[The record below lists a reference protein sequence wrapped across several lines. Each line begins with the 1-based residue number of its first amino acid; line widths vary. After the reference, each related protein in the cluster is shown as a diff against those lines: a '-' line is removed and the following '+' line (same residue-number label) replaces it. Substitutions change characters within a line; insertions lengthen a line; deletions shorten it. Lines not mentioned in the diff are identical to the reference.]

1 MRAALWLIGLFAVA
15 VALALFAGN
24 NQSTVTWF
32 WSPYRVDM
40 SLNLA
45 LVLLFLLFALIY
57 FALRALSALLQ
68 MPHQARRWRIQ
79 QRERSMNQCLL
90 ESLSHLQAGR
100 FLRARKA
107 ALTALSSEQALREA
121 KAGLPYGERLSATA
135 HLIAADASHAL
146 QDTALRDKHWQK
158 ALDALTLPGS
168 TQDAEIREGA
178 QMRAARWALD
188 DRDAAESI
196 RRLGELPQGAARRT
210 IALRIKLKAARLAGE
225 TQVALDTAR
234 LLAKHRA
241 FSPAASAS
249 VVRGLLLASIRDARD
264 TSSLQQFWLSL
275 EEEERAM
282 PEVAIPATER
292 LIELGGDAGQAR
304 AWLLPVWE
312 HLLAQPS
319 PRTEIHLPKLVQVLQ
334 SCLGKLDG
342 AWLARMEA
350 AANANPREPRL
361 QYLAGMAC
369 VQRELWGKA
378 QQLLTR
384 AAPLLQD
391 PQLRTRAWQRLA
403 LMAEHRGDMEASA
416 IAWKLAAQS
425 MVVLPDNPAREE

>member
-15 VALALFAGN
+15 VAAALFAGN
-24 NQSTVTWF
+24 NQSSVTWF
-32 WSPYRVDM
+32 WSPYRIDM

-45 LVLLFLLFALIY
+45 IVLLALGFALLY
-57 FALRALSALLQ
+57 AALRALATLLQ
-68 MPHQARRWRIQ
+68 MPHQAKRWRTQ
-79 QRERSMNQCLL
+79 QKERAMNQSLL
-90 ESLSHLQAGR
+90 EALSHLQAGR

-107 ALTALSSEQALREA
+107 ALLALSTEKTLRE
-121 KAGLPYGERLSATA
+121 GESPLPYGSRLSATA
-135 HLIAADASHAL
+135 HLLAADASHAL
-146 QDTALRDKHWQK
+146 QDGSLRDQHWQQ
-158 ALDALTLPGS
+158 AMDMLPLNGNA
-168 TQDAEIREGA
+168 QDTEIREGA

-188 DRDAAESI
+188 DRDAAESL
-196 RRLGELPQGAARRT
+196 RRLNELPTGAGRRT
-210 IALRIKLKAARLAGE
+210 IALRIKLKASRLAGD
-225 TQVALDTAR
+225 TASALETAR

-241 FSPAASAS
+241 FSPAAAAS

-264 TSSLQQFWLSL
+264 TSSLQQFWLAL
-275 EEEERAM
+275 DEEERSM

-292 LIELGGDAGQAR
+292 LIELGGDAIQAR
-304 AWLLPVWE
+304 AWLLPVWT
-312 HLLAQPS
+312 HLLTQPG
-319 PRTEIHLPKLVQVLQ
+319 PRTEIYLPKLVQVMQ
-334 SCLGKLDG
+334 SCLAKLDS

-350 AANANPREPRL
+350 ATNANPREASL

-369 VQRELWGKA
+369 VQRQLWGKA

-384 AAPLLQD
+384 AAPRLED

-425 MVVLPDNPAREE
+425 LVILPDNPGSDD

>member
-292 LIELGGDAGQAR
+292 LIELGGDAAQAR

>member
-1 MRAALWLIGLFAVA
+1 MRAALWLMGLFAVA
-15 VALALFAGN
+15 VAMALFAGN
-24 NQSTVTWF
+24 NQSSVTWF

-45 LVLLFLLFALIY
+45 LVLLFLAFVLLYA
-57 FALRALSALLQ
+57 ALRALAVLLQ
-68 MPHQARRWRIQ
+68 MPHQARRWRMQ
-79 QRERSMNQCLL
+79 QKERGMNQSLL
-90 ESLSHLQAGR
+90 EALSHLQAGR
-100 FLRARKA
+100 FLRARKSALA
-107 ALTALSSEQALREA
+107 ALSTEQSLREA
-121 KAGLPYGERLSATA
+121 KAGLPYGERLNATA

-146 QDTALRDKHWQK
+146 QDAALRDQHWQQ
-158 ALDALTLPGS
+158 ALDVLPVPGN
-168 TQDAEIREGA
+168 TQDSEIREGA

-196 RRLGELPQGAARRT
+196 RRLGELPLGAGRRT
-210 IALRIKLKAARLAGE
+210 IALRIKLKAARLSGN

-234 LLAKHRA
+234 LLATHRA
-241 FSPAASAS
+241 FSPAAAAS

-264 TSSLQQFWLSL
+264 TSALQQFWLSL
-275 EEEERAM
+275 DEDERAM

-292 LIELGGDAGQAR
+292 LIELGGEAQQAR
-304 AWLLPVWE
+304 TWLLPVWE
-312 HLLAQPS
+312 HLLTQPG
-319 PRTEIHLPKLVQVLQ
+319 PRTETHLPKLVEVLQ
-334 SCLGKLDG
+334 SSLGKLDG
-342 AWLARMEA
+342 AWLARMET

-384 AAPLLQD
+384 AAPQLQD

-416 IAWKLAAQS
+416 IAWKLAAQA
-425 MVVLPDNPAREE
+425 MVVLPDNPAQDE

>member
-1 MRAALWLIGLFAVA
+1 MRAALWLMGLFAVA
-15 VALALFAGN
+15 VAMALFAGN
-24 NQSTVTWF
+24 NQSSVTWF

-45 LVLLFLLFALIY
+45 LVLLFLAFVLLYA
-57 FALRALSALLQ
+57 ALRALAVLLQ
-68 MPHQARRWRIQ
+68 MPHQARRWRMQ
-79 QRERSMNQCLL
+79 QKERGMNQSLL
-90 ESLSHLQAGR
+90 EALSHLQAGR
-100 FLRARKA
+100 FLRARKSALA
-107 ALTALSSEQALREA
+107 ALSTEQSLREA
-121 KAGLPYGERLSATA
+121 KAGLPYGERLNATA

-146 QDTALRDKHWQK
+146 QDAALRDQHWQQ
-158 ALDALTLPGS
+158 ALDVLPVPGN
-168 TQDAEIREGA
+168 TQDSEIREGA

-196 RRLGELPQGAARRT
+196 RRLGELPLGAGRRT
-210 IALRIKLKAARLAGE
+210 IALRIKLKAARLSGN

-264 TSSLQQFWLSL
+264 TSALQQFWLSL
-275 EEEERAM
+275 DEDERAM

-292 LIELGGDAGQAR
+292 LIELGGEAQQAR
-304 AWLLPVWE
+304 TWLLPVWE
-312 HLLAQPS
+312 HLLTQPG
-319 PRTEIHLPKLVQVLQ
+319 PRTETHLPKLVEVLQ
-334 SCLGKLDG
+334 SSLGKLVG
-342 AWLARMEA
+342 AWLARMET

-384 AAPLLQD
+384 AAPQLQD

-416 IAWKLAAQS
+416 IAWKLAAQA
-425 MVVLPDNPAREE
+425 MVVLPDNPAQDE

>member
-1 MRAALWLIGLFAVA
+1 MRAALWLMGLFAMA

-24 NQSTVTWF
+24 NQSSITWF

-45 LVLLFLLFALIY
+45 IVLLFLGFALVY
-57 FALRALSALLQ
+57 AALRALAALLQ
-68 MPHQARRWRIQ
+68 MPHQARRWRMQ
-79 QRERSMNQCLL
+79 QKERAMNQSLL
-90 ESLSHLQAGR
+90 EALSHLQAGR
-100 FLRARKA
+100 FVRARKA
-107 ALTALSSEQALREA
+107 ALTALSTELSLREGGA
-121 KAGLPYGERLSATA
+121 ALPYGERLSATA

-146 QDTALRDKHWQK
+146 QDAPLRDKHWQQ
-158 ALDALTLPGS
+158 AIDTLPIPGN
-168 TQDAEIREGA
+168 TQDDEIREGA

-188 DRDAAESI
+188 DRDAAESM
-196 RRLGELPQGAARRT
+196 RRLGELPLGAGRRT
-210 IALRIKLKAARLAGE
+210 IALRIKLKAARLAGD
-225 TQVALDTAR
+225 THIALDTAR

-275 EEEERAM
+275 DEDERAM

-292 LIELGGDAGQAR
+292 LIELGGEAQQAR
-304 AWLLPVWE
+304 TWLLP
-312 HLLAQPS
+312 HPS
-319 PRTEIHLPKLVQVLQ
+319 PRTEAHLPKLVQVLQ
-334 SCLGKLDG
+334 SCLSKLDG
-342 AWLARMEA
+342 AWLARIEA
-350 AANANPREPRL
+350 ASNAHPREPRL

-391 PQLRTRAWQRLA
+391 PLLRTRAWQRLA

-416 IAWKLAAQS
+416 IAWKLAAQA
-425 MVVLPDNPAREE
+425 MVVLPENPAREA

>member
-1 MRAALWLIGLFAVA
+1 MRAALWLMGLFAVA
-15 VALALFAGN
+15 VAMALFAGN
-24 NQSTVTWF
+24 NQSSVTWF

-45 LVLLFLLFALIY
+45 LVLLVLAFVLLYA
-57 FALRALSALLQ
+57 ALRALAVLLQ
-68 MPHQARRWRIQ
+68 MPHQARRWRMQ
-79 QRERSMNQCLL
+79 QKERGMNQSLL
-90 ESLSHLQAGR
+90 EALSHLQAGR
-100 FLRARKA
+100 FLRARKSALA
-107 ALTALSSEQALREA
+107 ALSTEQSLREA
-121 KAGLPYGERLSATA
+121 KAGLPYGERLNATA

-146 QDTALRDKHWQK
+146 QDAALRDKHWQQ
-158 ALDALTLPGS
+158 ALDVLPIPGN
-168 TQDAEIREGA
+168 TQDMEIREGA

-196 RRLGELPQGAARRT
+196 RRLGELPLGAGRRT
-210 IALRIKLKAARLAGE
+210 IALRIKLKAARLSGD
-225 TQVALDTAR
+225 TQAALDTAR

-275 EEEERAM
+275 DEDERAM

-292 LIELGGDAGQAR
+292 LIELGGEAQQAR

-312 HLLAQPS
+312 HLLTQPG
-319 PRTEIHLPKLVQVLQ
+319 PRTETHLPKLVEVLQ
-334 SCLGKLDG
+334 SSLGKLDG

-384 AAPLLQD
+384 AAPQLQD

-416 IAWKLAAQS
+416 IAWKLAAQA
-425 MVVLPDNPAREE
+425 MVVLPDNPAQDE

>member
-121 KAGLPYGERLSATA
+121 KAGLPYGERLSARA

-292 LIELGGDAGQAR
+292 LIELGGDAAQAR

>member
-158 ALDALTLPGS
+158 ALDALPEPGS

-334 SCLGKLDG
+334 SCLGKLDA